1 MCELFGINSDK
12 KISINDYL
20 RTFFSHSEQHDYGWG
35 LACFYGNSV
44 SLEKEALKANSSHYL
59 RQRLQH
65 PIVIDNAIAHIRLA
79 TVGNMAYENCHPF
92 IKHDKYGRC
101 WTLAHNGTIF
111 DFPMLDRYKEHQEGK
126 TDSER
131 ILFYIIDCLN
141 TAQELV
147 QRPLNFEERF
157 DFIDGLLEALSPG
170 NKINLLIWDGEAM
183 YVHYNYANTLYVND
197 ISDQTKIF
205 STQPLSN
212 DDTWHEVEFL
222 RLLAYKNGQ
231 LVMRGAHQ
239 TTEYSN
245 PVKNWEYQNIDYSY
259 L

>member
-1 MCELFGINSDK
+1 
-12 KISINDYL
+12 
-20 RTFFSHSEQHDYGWG
+20 
-35 LACFYGNSV
+35 
-44 SLEKEALKANSSHYL
+44 
-59 RQRLQH
+59 
-65 PIVIDNAIAHIRLA
+65 
-79 TVGNMAYENCHPF
+79 
-92 IKHDKYGRC
+92 
-101 WTLAHNGTIF
+101 
-111 DFPMLDRYKEHQEGK
+111 
-126 TDSER
+126 
-131 ILFYIIDCLN
+131 
-141 TAQELV
+141 
-147 QRPLNFEERF
+147 
-157 DFIDGLLEALSPG
+157 
-170 NKINLLIWDGEAM
+170 M

-197 ISDQTKIF
+197 INDQTKIF